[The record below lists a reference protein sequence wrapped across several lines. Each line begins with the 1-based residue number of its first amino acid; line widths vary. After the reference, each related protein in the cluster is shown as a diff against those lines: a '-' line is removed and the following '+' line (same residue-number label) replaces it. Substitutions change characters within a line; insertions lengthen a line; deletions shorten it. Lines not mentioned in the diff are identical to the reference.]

1 MSMASLAL
9 RVPEPEY
16 MTEEEEYCYAQA
28 DYSVPHEAL
37 AKEIVTTV
45 ARAEVHALDIGCG
58 PGDVLLR
65 LRKHAPGWTLFGA
78 DISPRMLGLARDA
91 AQTRLAPQ
99 ERGINW
105 VLGNGRDLAFSDNF
119 FEVILSNSV
128 LHHVADADR
137 FWQEIK
143 RIAADGCHVF
153 VRDLRRPAN
162 EAVARQLVET
172 HVGRESR
179 VVQDH
184 YLSSLK
190 SAYTC
195 DEVRAQLQAA
205 GLRGLRVD
213 ALEDRYLTVGGRLR
227 LAG

>member
-1 MSMASLAL
+1 MGNLAL
-9 RVPEPEY
+9 RIPEPEY

-37 AKEIVTTV
+37 AKEVV
-45 ARAEVHALDIGCG
+45 AKANQAGLRAIDIGCG

-65 LRKHAPGWTLFGA
+65 LRKHAPDWTLFGA
-78 DISPRMLGLARDA
+78 DISARMLTLARDA
-91 AQTRLAPQ
+91 AQTRLAPH

-105 VLGNGRDLAFSDNF
+105 VLTNGRDLAFADGC
-119 FEVILSNSV
+119 FEVIISNSV
-128 LHHVADADR
+128 LHHVADVSQ
-137 FWQEIK
+137 FWREIK
-143 RIAADGCHVF
+143 RIAADGCHIF
-153 VRDLRRPAN
+153 VRDLRRPES
-162 EAVARQLVET
+162 EAEARHLVET

-195 DEVRAQLQAA
+195 DEVRAQLEKA
-205 GLRGLRVD
+205 GMGELEVN
-213 ALEDRYLTVGGRLR
+213 ALEDRYLTVSGHLR
-227 LAG
+227 LGR